1 MINVITVCS
10 DGHIIP
16 ESDCLGRTGEHNAT
30 VLKFD
35 FFEDLNGKSVSDF
48 QKYIV
53 AIFPEGTLRYHV
65 ESEFSVPEELT
76 AHSELVILVELENNG
91 EILFKSRPHTFTL
104 TETGDN
110 PEVDVIQNS
119 VTAAKNEFSSELA
132 ESLQTATGDE
142 HSDKTWD
149 ELKETVAGLPVITE
163 EQSQA
168 LGDWDLIKDY
178 FENYRGQTHHLFA
191 SSPKYADGSDMLY
204 KLPYIYTPNLQ
215 WKDKATM
222 LSTYLLEV
230 GVDVSS
236 AVNLGGSGASRT
248 FSPLPQLQNFVIT
261 GNANTPS
268 LAKFMYGN
276 YELRYIKMDT
286 PSEAVLSTNS
296 SYYTYAFYRCERLQT
311 IDCELDFTGQTS
323 LKEMFRNCYEIKNL
337 RIKPFT
343 LTCSLDVR
351 NSRWFV
357 HPEIRDNSMI
367 SILNAI
373 PNPET
378 EGENAEITIT
388 YSNYAWEF
396 ETGADGLFAI
406 EFMSNEIWFDP
417 DTGLYSWDKQTE
429 NSVSSDFFEA
439 FSKKGVTIS
448 TP

>member
-53 AIFPEGTLRYHV
+53 AIFPEDTLRYHV

-110 PEVDVIQNS
+110 PEVDVIQKS

-178 FENYRGQTHHLFA
+178 FENYRGQTHYLFA

-215 WKDKATM
+215 WKDNATM

-236 AVNLGGSGASRT
+236 AVNLSGGGTNRT
-248 FSPLPQLQNFVIT
+248 FSPLPMLQRFVMT

-268 LAKFMYGN
+268 LYNFMTTN
-276 YELRYIKMDT
+276 YELRYIKMET
-286 PSEAVLSTNS
+286 PSEAVLIKNS
-296 SYYTYAFYRCERLQT
+296 SYYKRAFYRCERLIT
-311 IDCELDFTGQTS
+311 IDCELDFTGQTD
-323 LKEMFRNCYEIKNL
+323 LTGMFTNCFELKNL

-357 HPEIRDNSMI
+357 HPENKDESLI

-373 PNPET
+373 PFPAE
-378 EGENAEITIT
+378 EGDNAEITIV

-396 ETGADGLFAI
+396 ETGADGLLSLDFI
-406 EFMSNEIWFDP
+406 TRDIYFDP
-417 DTGLYSWDKQTE
+417 ETELYSWDKRTE
-429 NSVSSDFFEA
+429 SCVKSDFLEA
-439 FSKKGVTIS
+439 FGKKGVTIS